1 MLKITK
7 EYNKRFEFI
16 HSFLAC
22 LTGQVELHDVVTY
35 VGKRAYERTLS
46 ELRAWTENYEDA
58 TYKIIVNDTTLHYD
72 IENVLTPYCNIE
84 ALEYVRYVTEEKF
97 VNTKYRTRKYMS
109 WNVLASR
116 RQNMIVLVYNNI
128 LEEVGALMVEND
140 NNIMRIKI
148 YTDAKNQ

>member
-7 EYNKRFEFI
+7 QYNKRFEFI

-22 LTGQVELHDVVTY
+22 LTGQVELHDVVTCI
-35 VGKRAYERTLS
+35 GKRAYEIVLS

-84 ALEYVRYVTEEKF
+84 SLEYAQYMIEEKF
-97 VNTKYRTRKYMS
+97 VAAKYRIRTYKS
-109 WNVLASR
+109 VSVLSSR
-116 RQNMIVLVYNNI
+116 RQNMIVIVYNNI
-128 LEEVGALMVEND
+128 LEEVGALMVENE

-148 YTDAKNQ
+148 YKDAKNQ